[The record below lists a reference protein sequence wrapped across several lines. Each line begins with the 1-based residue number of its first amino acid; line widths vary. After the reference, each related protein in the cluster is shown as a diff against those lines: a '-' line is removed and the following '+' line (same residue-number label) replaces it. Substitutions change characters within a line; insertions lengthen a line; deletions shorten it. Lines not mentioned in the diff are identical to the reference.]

1 MPEHCCNNNPDCPVC
16 GQTDR
21 SEPKM
26 QTITNR
32 ITHCNDCRYAIYGL
46 FTFSEQYDCNHPAF
60 DDPTRVLYASL
71 EDDKSVEDM
80 PLPDICPRRTTIV
93 IETI

>member
-1 MPEHCCNNNPDCPVC
+1 MCEHCRNITETCPVC

-21 SEPKM
+21 GEPEM

-32 ITHCNDCRYAIYGL
+32 ITHCNNCRYAIYAL
-46 FTFSEQYDCNHPAF
+46 LKRSEQYDCNHPAF
-60 DDPTRVLYASL
+60 DEPKRVLYASL
-71 EDDKSVEDM
+71 DDDKGVEEM

>member
-1 MPEHCCNNNPDCPVC
+1 MCDHCKNITETCPVC

-21 SEPKM
+21 SEPEM
-26 QTITNR
+26 QTITVKVS
-32 ITHCNDCRYAIYGL
+32 HCKECRYAIYSA
-46 FTFSEQYDCNHPAF
+46 FTYSEQVDCNHPAF

-71 EDDKSVEDM
+71 EDDKGVEDM